1 MWLQRVP
8 ESSVEVHFD
17 GRIEEQWHDQYHS
30 VRHKDYTSIT
40 AIPTT
45 CASPAWTARASA
57 CCGCGRPEND
67 KFDMKLF
74 NGGNYMRA
82 MEQQAMGRGHH
93 QGALPPRTTTPTAS
107 CCAFPSSTSWCP
119 PPSRIIRRHLM
130 THGDLDELPNLAAI
144 HLNDTPTPCWHPRN
158 DAGDAGRVRLRLGRR
173 WDIVKRTVAY
183 TNHTVMSEALETW
196 NRDLFKMR
204 LPRIYQIVEE
214 IDRRFWNEMRAR
226 GVDEA
231 KIYRMAPL
239 NDGYVKMANLAV
251 IGSHCVNGVS
261 ALHSEILKD
270 SLFHDFYV
278 EEPQKFTNVTNGIAT
293 GGGSTSPTPSWPA

>member
-1 MWLQRVP
+1 M
-8 ESSVEVHFD
+8 
-17 GRIEEQWHDQYHS
+17 
-30 VRHKDYTSIT
+30 
-40 AIPTT
+40 
-45 CASPAWTARASA
+45 
-57 CCGCGRPEND
+57 
-67 KFDMKLF
+67 
-74 NGGNYMRA
+74 
-82 MEQQAMGRGHH
+82 
-93 QGALPPRTTTPTAS
+93 
-107 CCAFPSSTSWCP
+107 
-119 PPSRIIRRHLM
+119 
-130 THGDLDELPNLAAI
+130 
-144 HLNDTPTPCWHPRN
+144 
-158 DAGDAGRVRLRLGRR
+158 RLRLDAA

-278 EEPQKFTNVTNGIAT
+278 ESPRSLQTSPTASPT